1 MQGFS
6 RIQKCCIK
14 GLVNHRD
21 RPQIWQGQMILM
33 RNKDSGPQSRGLSTA
48 LGRDLVKVEY
58 DEIVRLNLI
67 KTDQLSDSGQTAA

>member
-1 MQGFS
+1 MLS
-6 RIQKCCIK
+6 T
-14 GLVNHRD
+14 
-21 RPQIWQGQMILM
+21 

-67 KTDQLSDSGQTAA
+67 KRDQLSDTIKEDRSDSGQTAA